1 MIPVLPPQ
9 PCKPWISG
17 GTLNLIA
24 TLRDSTWLTP
34 EEVKASR
41 KCTKK
46 SARQDKRLFTKN
58 NLSKDYEST
67 PSQWTTLRKLRKP
80 IRDLDGK
87 LHSAKQKPETF
98 RKYLAQHVWRSLN
111 EKMPPQNPLHPVIP
125 EFFRPFT
132 EEDLYQCL
140 KQLQVGKATGPD
152 MIPAE
157 LIKHAPYVV
166 QMFFFLT
173 ITNVFARGL
182 SRTRGCS
189 RK

>member
-1 MIPVLPPQ
+1 MKALR
-9 PCKPWISG
+9 
-17 GTLNLIA
+17 LNG
-24 TLRDSTWLTP
+24 
-34 EEVKASR
+34 
-41 KCTKK
+41 
-46 SARQDKRLFTKN
+46 
-58 NLSKDYEST
+58 
-67 PSQWTTLRKLRKP
+67 TTLRKLRKP
-80 IRDLDGK
+80 FSPKAPGIRDLDGK

-157 LIKHAPYVV
+157 LIKRAPYVV
-166 QMFFFLT
+166 QMFFSFSTNKCLRTGSIPDAWLLSEVVMLVKDVRQRHAVARELPPYLIDRCFL
-173 ITNVFARGL
+173 
-182 SRTRGCS
+182 
-189 RK
+189 